1 MDGSS
6 LGNPGASGFGGLICD
21 QNGTWICGYAHKV
34 GTAMSVVAKL
44 WDLKTGFYYSQICHY
59 KIVHTFKEG
68 NRCDDAMAR
77 RGVTMDSDFVLLS
90 SVPKDMRNLVAF
102 DASEEALPRSI
113 PWPL

>member
-1 MDGSS
+1 MI
-6 LGNPGASGFGGLICD
+6 A
-21 QNGTWICGYAHKV
+21 
-34 GTAMSVVAKL
+34 
-44 WDLKTGFYYSQICHY
+44 GFYYSQICHY

>member
-1 MDGSS
+1 MDIDIRACVFK
-6 LGNPGASGFGGLICD
+6 ASEFFAISNSGP
-21 QNGTWICGYAHKV
+21 NHRPSHSTMVYWKKPNA
-34 GTAMSVVAKL
+34 
-44 WDLKTGFYYSQICHY
+44 GFYYSQICHY